1 MVIKLFGTLLKNKKG
16 SENIIS
22 FLFVI
27 LMLFILFI
35 SFAQLITMGY
45 SNVYVQQAAFV
56 SANAAAAHPEDP
68 EKYAIDTYQKYA
80 SKFLFDWQKRSTVEV
95 SYKST
100 NPGEMVT
107 VTVTYNFPKYGL
119 WTKFL
124 KLDPN
129 QKMTGKASMP
139 IEEIP

>member
-1 MVIKLFGTLLKNKKG
+1 MLEILLKNKKG

-45 SNVYVQQAAFV
+45 AHVYVQQAAFV
-56 SANAAAAHPEDP
+56 SAKAAASHPEDP
-68 EKYAIDTYQKYA
+68 EKYAVDAFQKYA
-80 SKFLFDWQKRSTVEV
+80 SKFLFDWQKRAAIEV
-95 SYKST
+95 LYNST
-100 NPGEMVT
+100 NPGDT
-107 VTVTYNFPKYGL
+107 VTVIVTYDFPKYGL

-124 KLDPN
+124 RLDPN
-129 QKMTGKASMP
+129 QKMLGKASMP